1 MKYKISPKRAEILD
15 NNFFEFSFNDKTP
28 DKKLFDSITE
38 PAELHY
44 IADKYNWDD
53 GPEVLAWIINNPIC
67 DIGTA
72 KLIFWRAQPDDY
84 TSYSSEEES
93 SDGVYTLLQN
103 IITNFEK
110 GFYKNEKI
118 LYDPLGDD
126 GAPDINNENPNPKW
140 KIPDY
145 LKTRG
150 KGKPISTGM
159 PGVAEFVKARKP
171 KDPIKFEI
179 EGDEIHIPKIK
190 LRFKVPSGFKKLGD
204 TVFNEFL
211 KNYTFRSD
219 VNRKFRSSGEATR
232 KAAFAPVFI
241 LNSADNYI
249 VFYVYSRASMLGD
262 EKNGEV
268 NIGITR
274 LLNYDLMLVIGA
286 YLPESAKLDG
296 GVGGFKIGNYR
307 ASLVQLS
314 YEYATTDKKETKK
327 KRLFI
332 LYVDTKKEYLAFYMV
347 KNFNLDADN
356 ADLLINSVTFYEQPD
371 A

>member
-53 GPEVLAWIINNPIC
+53 GPEVLTWIINNPIC

-84 TSYSSEEES
+84 TYYSSEEES

-126 GAPDINNENPNPKW
+126 GAPDLSNENPNPKW

-145 LKTRG
+145 LKTEG

-159 PGVAEFVKARKP
+159 PGVADFVKGRKP

-179 EGDEIHIPKIK
+179 KDENIHIPYLK
-190 LRFKVPSGFKKLGD
+190 LNFKLPEGFTKLDD
-204 TVFNEFL
+204 TFFNEFS
-211 KNYTFRSD
+211 NSYTFRAD
-219 VNRKFRSSGEATR
+219 IKRKFRSTGDALKKS
-232 KAAFAPVFI
+232 AFPPVFI
-241 LNSADNYI
+241 LNASDKYI
-249 VFYVYSRASMLGD
+249 LLYIYSRASMVGD
-262 EKNGEV
+262 EKNEPV
-268 NIGITR
+268 NIGVTS
-274 LLNYDLMLVIGA
+274 LLDLDIMHVIDAFLPDPSMRGGGA
-286 YLPESAKLDG
+286 KR
-296 GVGGFKIGNYR
+296 FKIGNYR
-307 ASLVQLS
+307 ASLVPMS
-314 YEYATTDKKETKK
+314 FDYTSPESKETNK

-332 LYVDTKKEYLAFYMV
+332 LYIDTRKEYLAFFMLQH
-347 KNFNLDADN
+347 FNLESDN
-356 ADLLINSVTFYEQPD
+356 ADSLINNITFYE
-371 A
+371 